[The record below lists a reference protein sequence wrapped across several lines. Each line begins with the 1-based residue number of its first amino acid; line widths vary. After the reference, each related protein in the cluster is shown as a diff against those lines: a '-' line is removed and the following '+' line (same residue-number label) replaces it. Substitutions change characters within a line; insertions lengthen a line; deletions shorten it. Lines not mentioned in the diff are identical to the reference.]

1 MEKKLSEL
9 GLGEKRGITE
19 ILVQSSVRG
28 LNQLK
33 SGEQGIVVA
42 VEGGRRFR
50 QRLSLRG
57 ISEGSVVRVICS
69 RYGPIIVDVD
79 RSTVCMGRGMAQK
92 VRVRRV

>member
-9 GLGEKRGITE
+9 GLGEKRVITE
-19 ILVQSSVRG
+19 ILGQSSVRR

-57 ISEGSVVRVICS
+57 ISEGSVVRMIYS
-69 RYGPIIVDVD
+69 RYGPITVDVD
-79 RSTVCMGRGMAQK
+79 RSIVCMGRGMAQK